1 MLSEAAMQV
10 SWEEH
15 EREDMWDYV
24 SFFGLADEQ
33 SCKHRS
39 GEDQAL
45 QDSDSVQSFN
55 LNVEPSIILY
65 IYIYIVNYEV
75 INHNLPLGKS
85 SMD

>member
-39 GEDQAL
+39 GEDRSSPSEFRFCAI
-45 QDSDSVQSFN
+45 N
-55 LNVEPSIILY
+55 LLI
-65 IYIYIVNYEV
+65 
-75 INHNLPLGKS
+75 
-85 SMD
+85 